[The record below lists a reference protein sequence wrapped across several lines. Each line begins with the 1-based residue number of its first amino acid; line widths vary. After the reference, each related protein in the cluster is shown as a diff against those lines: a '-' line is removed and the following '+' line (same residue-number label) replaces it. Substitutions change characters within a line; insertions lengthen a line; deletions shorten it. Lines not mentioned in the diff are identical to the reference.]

1 MRLRL
6 TLTSW
11 LLAALIAACANSN
24 PDPTPVTRTAE
35 LSELRNTVEARTSG
49 ADQWQTASEGQN
61 LAAGSG
67 VKTGDNARVRVGISD
82 GTILRLGANTE
93 FELTELSPGA
103 TDPVTKLQVAAGHVW
118 LSVTKAL
125 GNGAFEVD
133 TPNGVATVRGSL
145 MSVEYYPANGQMIIT
160 CLEGQCRLTQPS
172 SGQFTDLTTG
182 QQTGIPGFGR
192 DPGAARPIDVVRL
205 GEWAQVFPEALSI
218 VVTITPGPPPTDTPI
233 PPAR

>member
-1 MRLRL
+1 MRLRFRMINL
-6 TLTSW
+6 
-11 LLAALIAACANSN
+11 LLAVLVAACVN
-24 PDPTPVTRTAE
+24 PNPTPSPRTAE
-35 LSELRNTVEARTSG
+35 LSELRNTVEARASG

-61 LAAGSG
+61 IAAGDG
-67 VKTGDNARVRVGISD
+67 VRTGDEARARLDLSD
-82 GTILRLGANTE
+82 GGILRLGANTE
-93 FELTELSPGA
+93 FELTELSPGE
-103 TDPVTKLQVAAGHVW
+103 TDPATRLQVGAGHVW
-118 LSVTKAL
+118 ISVSKAL

-133 TPNGVATVRGSL
+133 TPNGVAAVRGSL
-145 MSVEYYPANGQMIIT
+145 MGVEYYPANGQMIIT
-160 CLEGQCRLTQPS
+160 CLEGQCRLTQPG

-192 DPGAARPIDVVRL
+192 DPGAAKPIDVVRL